1 MGGLGS
7 AMTSRRAL
15 VAAGV
20 FLALALGVAD
30 ARAGGFNVGCE
41 IVSVDV
47 AGTLTRVPGAFQGA
61 FDEIVAMLA
70 DQGVPPVE
78 LADIEADFDSA
89 LADLNASLVT
99 FPTLLPLPL
108 LGGGIEFSVPWVVI
122 DGVRL
127 SGGILNGAIVRG
139 LAAMGGVEVPD
150 PLFEDEFDLEGET
163 ASFTVDADMSA
174 WAISV
179 EAVKRLDIVVAA
191 INLSAGVD
199 FLGGGAT
206 IQVDRQLP
214 PEWIGGVDAA
224 LGALHLD
231 GVRWSAVAGHFGL
244 GLEVGFPFLRLTA
257 GVRLLQPF
265 VQSSGWWDLRVGGLT
280 GSVGVVIRF

>member
-7 AMTSRRAL
+7 AMISRRAL
-15 VAAGV
+15 AAAGV

-30 ARAGGFNVGCE
+30 ARAGGFDVGCE

-47 AGTLTRVPGAFQGA
+47 AGTLTRVPVALRGA
-61 FDEIVAMLA
+61 FDEILAMLA

-89 LADLNASLVT
+89 LADLNANLDA

-150 PLFEDEFDLEGET
+150 PLFADEFDLDGET

-179 EAVKRLDIVVAA
+179 EAVKRLDIVVVA

-199 FLGGGAT
+199 FLGGSAT
-206 IQVDRQLP
+206 IQVDRQVP

-231 GVRWSAVAGHFGL
+231 DVRWSAVAGHLGL

-265 VQSSGWWDLRVGGLT
+265 AQSSGWWDLRVGGLA

>member
-1 MGGLGS
+1 
-7 AMTSRRAL
+7 MTSRRAL
-15 VAAGV
+15 AAAGV

-30 ARAGGFNVGCE
+30 ARAGGFDVGCE

-47 AGTLTRVPGAFQGA
+47 AGTLTSVPVALRGA
-61 FDEIVAMLA
+61 FDEILAMLA

-89 LADLNASLVT
+89 LADLNANLDA

-150 PLFEDEFDLEGET
+150 PLFADEFDLDGET

-179 EAVKRLDIVVAA
+179 EAVKRFDIVIAA
-191 INLSAGVD
+191 LNLSAGID
-199 FLGGGAT
+199 WTGGAVT
-206 IQVDRQLP
+206 VDVGRELP
-214 PEWIGGVDAA
+214 PEWAEGVDAA
-224 LGALHLD
+224 LAALHLD
-231 GVRWSAVAGHFGL
+231 DVRWSALAAHVGAR
-244 GLEVGFPFLRLTA
+244 LEVGFPFLRLFA
-257 GVRLLQPF
+257 EVRLVQP
-265 VQSSGWWDLRVGGLT
+265 VAEWVGWWDLHVGGLA
-280 GSVGVVIRF
+280 GSVGMVIRF

>member
-1 MGGLGS
+1 
-7 AMTSRRAL
+7 MTSRRAL
-15 VAAGV
+15 ATAGV
-20 FLALALGVAD
+20 FLALALGVAGV
-30 ARAGGFNVGCE
+30 RAGGFRVGCE
-41 IVSVDV
+41 VVSVDV

-61 FDEIVAMLA
+61 FAEILAMLA
-70 DQGVPPVE
+70 DQGAPPAE

-89 LADLNASLVT
+89 LANLNANLAA

-108 LGGGIEFSVPWVVI
+108 LGGGMEFSVPLVVM

-139 LAAMGGVEVPD
+139 LAAMGGVEIPD
-150 PLFEDEFDLEGET
+150 PLLQEEFVLGGET
-163 ASFTVDADMSA
+163 ASFTVDAELSA
-174 WAISV
+174 WALSV
-179 EAVKRLDIVVAA
+179 EVVKRLDLLVAA
-191 INLSAGVD
+191 LNLSAGVD

-231 GVRWSAVAGHFGL
+231 GVRWSAVAGHLGL
-244 GLEVGFPFLRLTA
+244 GLEVGLPFLRLYA
-257 GVRLLQPF
+257 DVRLLQPF
-265 VQSSGWWDLRVGGLT
+265 AQNVGWWDLRVGGLAGT
-280 GSVGVVIRF
+280 VGVVIRF

>member
-7 AMTSRRAL
+7 AMTLRRAL
-15 VAAGV
+15 AAAGV
-20 FLALALGVAD
+20 FFALALGVAG

-47 AGTLTRVPGAFQGA
+47 AGTLARVPVALRGA
-61 FDEIVAMLA
+61 FDEILAVLA
-70 DQGVPPVE
+70 DQGVSPAE
-78 LADIEADFDSA
+78 LTDIEAGFDSA
-89 LADLNASLVT
+89 LADLNANLVA

-108 LGGGIEFSVPWVVI
+108 LGGGIELSVPWVVI

-150 PLFEDEFDLEGET
+150 PLFQDAFDLDGET
-163 ASFTVDADMSA
+163 ASFTVDADVSA
-174 WAISV
+174 WALSV
-179 EAVKRLDIVVAA
+179 EVVKRLDILVAA
-191 INLSAGVD
+191 LNLSVGVD

-231 GVRWSAVAGHFGL
+231 GVRWSAVAGHLGL
-244 GLEVGFPFLRLTA
+244 GLEVGFPFLRLYA
-257 GVRLLQPF
+257 DVRLLQPF
-265 VQSSGWWDLRVGGLT
+265 VQSSGWWDLRVGGLA